1 MGAATSRNHR
11 IRATST
17 QPRERTNGRTD
28 GRNDARSMRRYA
40 GGGMATASGA
50 PTAAASA
57 SASASAR
64 RRRAVTRPS
73 VKTHRGHRRGLRNHA
88 AAPATPTSSK
98 AVTREECYEFVRSG
112 CKPKESFRCGRD
124 AMVMRCARDA
134 RCARRGRDARR
145 RGFVS
150 GVSTRLR
157 LGSKTRRT
165 SVGRSQPET
174 WMRGGGR
181 ENAPIRA

>member
-1 MGAATSRNHR
+1 
-11 IRATST
+11 
-17 QPRERTNGRTD
+17 
-28 GRNDARSMRRYA
+28 
-40 GGGMATASGA
+40 MATASGA

-134 RCARRGRDARR
+134 RCDGGETRDDVDSF
-145 RGFVS
+145 RGF
-150 GVSTRLR
+150 RLDCVWAQ
-157 LGSKTRRT
+157 RREEGRR
-165 SVGRSQPET
+165 SVGRNLKPGCEAV
-174 WMRGGGR
+174 GGR
-181 ENAPIRA
+181 THRYARE

>member
-1 MGAATSRNHR
+1 
-11 IRATST
+11 
-17 QPRERTNGRTD
+17 
-28 GRNDARSMRRYA
+28 
-40 GGGMATASGA
+40 MATASGV
-50 PTAAASA
+50 PTAAVSA
-57 SASASAR
+57 AATAR

-73 VKTHRGHRRGLRNHA
+73 VKNHRGHHRRGLRSHA

-124 AMVMRCARDA
+124 AMRA
-134 RCARRGRDARR
+134 RCDAMRRGRDVRR

-157 LGSKTRRT
+157 LAQRRKGRR
-165 SVGRSQPET
+165 SVAT
-174 WMRGGGR
+174 
-181 ENAPIRA
+181 